1 MLLCAS
7 GAAALLADRV
17 QVPAEWM
24 FGPLVVALV
33 WALIGRQHVR
43 VPPVLYVVAQT
54 LIGLHL
60 SSRFDPG
67 TLQAVK
73 TGWWMIAL
81 VTTATVVFSVAL
93 GLLFARLTRLNA
105 PTAALGL
112 IAGGSAGIVATS
124 DSLGADSRLVTYMQY
139 LRLVLVVLATPLL
152 VKALGGHAH
161 AVGMI
166 DPEVG
171 GLGTGVL
178 LWDTLLALGIVAV
191 GTWVGLRFTFPGGA
205 LIVPLLLGIAVTS
218 VLHLHGVWLP
228 EMATEGAFAVVGL
241 YIGLQFDRATVR
253 QMGRFTPLLMGFVA
267 VLMLG
272 CALLG
277 LLLSKVT
284 GISLLTGYL
293 ATTPGGINAVTI
305 TALSVGVNTTLVVAV
320 QTVRLLATLLLGPP
334 LVQWRAGRP
343 RRSATVT
350 P

>member
-1 MLLCAS
+1 MLDSVLEQFRPRRRLQWVMLLCAS

-60 SSRFDPG
+60 SARFDPG

-124 DSLGADSRLVTYMQY
+124 DSLGADSRLVTYMHW
-139 LRLVLVVLATPLL
+139 RPCCSARRWCS
-152 VKALGGHAH
+152 GGP
-161 AVGMI
+161 
-166 DPEVG
+166 D
-171 GLGTGVL
+171 
-178 LWDTLLALGIVAV
+178 D
-191 GTWVGLRFTFPGGA
+191 PGG
-205 LIVPLLLGIAVTS
+205 
-218 VLHLHGVWLP
+218 
-228 EMATEGAFAVVGL
+228 
-241 YIGLQFDRATVR
+241 R
-253 QMGRFTPLLMGFVA
+253 QR
-267 VLMLG
+267 
-272 CALLG
+272 
-277 LLLSKVT
+277 
-284 GISLLTGYL
+284 
-293 ATTPGGINAVTI
+293 
-305 TALSVGVNTTLVVAV
+305 
-320 QTVRLLATLLLGPP
+320 
-334 LVQWRAGRP
+334 
-343 RRSATVT
+343 
-350 P
+350 